1 MYVLNA
7 IFLFLRT
14 YLLQV
19 LNFIL
24 NIVDRKPAVSIFQDV
39 LKLLFTN
46 FLVIFNF
53 TSFVKLDQLNYVLSE
68 LDVSSWIV
76 CLNFCCM

>member
-1 MYVLNA
+1 MALTVTEACDFCVCMRVLNA

-24 NIVDRKPAVSIFQDV
+24 NTVDRKPAVSIFQDV

-46 FLVIFNF
+46 FLVIL
-53 TSFVKLDQLNYVLSE
+53 TSLPL
-68 LDVSSWIV
+68 
-76 CLNFCCM
+76 